1 MLPLAAVT
9 IWPAGVVGGASSG
22 KGLGKGAVI

>member
-1 MLPLAAVT
+1 MLPVAAMT
-9 IWPAGVVGGASSG
+9 IWSAGPVGGVSSG

>member
-1 MLPLAAVT
+1 MLPVAAVT
-9 IWPAGVVGGASSG
+9 IWPAGLVGGANSG